1 MTEEERDMATDINCK
16 ITDDGMGVTLE
27 ALFKG
32 MEGLVSSKTV
42 VGEPIEAGGAL
53 IIPIVEVSAGMG
65 AGALGASGGKAGK
78 KAGAMSTKISP
89 VAMLI
94 LQDGK
99 TKLINIKNQDTL
111 TKILDMVPEAID
123 KITGGS
129 RVGKDAEEAAK
140 EYLDEAKADTEIS
153 E

>member
-1 MTEEERDMATDINCK
+1 MAADINCK
-16 ITDDGMGVTLE
+16 INDDGMGVTLE

-42 VGEPIEAGGAL
+42 VGDPIKAGGATL
-53 IIPIVEVSAGMG
+53 IPIIEVSAGMA
-65 AGALGASGGKAGK
+65 AGELNSKGK
-78 KAGAMSTKISP
+78 KNAGAMSTKISP

-94 LQDGK
+94 IQDGK